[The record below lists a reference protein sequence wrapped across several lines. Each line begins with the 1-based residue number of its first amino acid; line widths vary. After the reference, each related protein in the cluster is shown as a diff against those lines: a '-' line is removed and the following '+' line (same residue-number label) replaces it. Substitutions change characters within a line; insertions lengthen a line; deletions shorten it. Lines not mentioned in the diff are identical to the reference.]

1 MGQRSDGEGREKR
14 GICEHF
20 PPPGCQPVEM
30 LAPSSEMWTG
40 FSVRL
45 EVTHPT
51 SILVFNQMYPKA
63 FVALFTEKSNRNVFS
78 C

>member
-20 PPPGCQPVEM
+20 PPPGSQPVEM

-63 FVALFTEKSNRNVFS
+63 FVAFFTEKRNRNVFS